1 MNPGFVRGFF
11 MTMKCVSFATMTYEE
26 VLQFLYEQ
34 LPMFHRIGPAAY
46 KPGLDNT
53 IALMEQS
60 GNPERGLKCVHV
72 AGTNGKGSTS
82 HLISSV
88 LQEAGYKTGLYTSP
102 HLKDFRE
109 RIKVNGE
116 MIEKEKVVD
125 FVLKNKNKWIELSP
139 SFFEITVA
147 MAFTHF
153 QEEETDINVIEVG
166 LGGRLDSTNV
176 INPEVAV
183 ITNIGYDHMNLLGDT
198 IDKIAYEKAGII
210 KKGIPIVVGKMRS
223 EAYAV
228 IKSRAD
234 EMQSAFHNAEFY
246 RDEIIPASDLLGPY
260 QIENRKTSY
269 MAISVLRKKG
279 WEISDEA
286 IIKGF
291 ASVSKNTGLAGRWQ
305 VLGEKPL
312 LIADVAH
319 NEDGLTS
326 VMKKIRTIP
335 HKKLRIVLGMVEDKD
350 IGKALLL
357 MPKDAQYY
365 FTNASIPR
373 ALPSIKLKEIAMTFD
388 LQGSSFSNV
397 QEAYETAKKEAESE
411 DIVLVTGSVFVV
423 AEV

>member
-1 MNPGFVRGFF
+1 
-11 MTMKCVSFATMTYEE
+11 MTYEE
-26 VLQFLYEQ
+26 VLKFLYDQ

-53 IALMEQS
+53 IALMEQT
-60 GNPERGLKCVHV
+60 GNPEIGLKCVHV

-82 HLISSV
+82 HLLASV

-109 RIKVNGE
+109 RIRVNGE
-116 MIEKEKVVD
+116 MIDKDMVIE
-125 FVLKNKNKWIELSP
+125 FVLKNRWKWNAITP

-147 MAFTHF
+147 LAFSHF
-153 QEEETDINVIEVG
+153 KEEKTDINVIEVG

-176 INPEVAV
+176 IVPEVSV

-198 IDKIAYEKAGII
+198 IEKIAFEKAGII
-210 KKGIPIVVGKMRS
+210 KPGIPVVAGKMRS
-223 EAYAV
+223 EAYAI

-234 EMQSAFHNAEFY
+234 EMQSGFHNSEFY

-260 QIENRKTSY
+260 QIENRKTAF
-269 MAISVLRKKG
+269 MAISVLRKNG
-279 WEISDEA
+279 WEISDDA
-286 IIKGF
+286 IQKGF
-291 ASVSKNTGLAGRWQ
+291 ANVAKNTGLAGRWQ
-305 VLGEKPL
+305 VLGDMPL
-312 LIADVAH
+312 VIADVAH

-326 VMKKIRTIP
+326 IMKKIRTIP

-350 IGKALLL
+350 ISKALLL
-357 MPKDAQYY
+357 MPKDAVYY

-373 ALPSIKLKEIAMTFD
+373 ALPSVKLKEIAKTFD
-388 LQGSSFSNV
+388 LHGHSFETV
-397 QEAYETAKKEAESE
+397 QRAFESAKKDAESE

-423 AEV
+423 AEL